1 MVGADR
7 RRVLFV
13 EDVSGTRELIEWSLG
28 QQGFAVT
35 GVETAD
41 EGLRLARAG
50 NFDLILLDV
59 GLPDKDGLEVCREIR
74 TFDQRT
80 PVLFYTVKKEGCWER
95 VKDMYLNAFVSESLL
110 IDNENLKFT
119 RKEDKKNKQLE
130 SGIEMQMFAVN
141 LKRETWVKLFDY
153 YKKHAAVSA
162 ISSTQLDILHKMSTG
177 ILTLPSEKQSKILYQ
192 LYEKAS
198 EEGFAA

>member
-1 MVGADR
+1 
-7 RRVLFV
+7 
-13 EDVSGTRELIEWSLG
+13 
-28 QQGFAVT
+28 
-35 GVETAD
+35 
-41 EGLRLARAG
+41 
-50 NFDLILLDV
+50 
-59 GLPDKDGLEVCREIR
+59 
-74 TFDQRT
+74 
-80 PVLFYTVKKEGCWER
+80 
-95 VKDMYLNAFVSESLL
+95 MYLNAFVSESLL
-110 IDNENLKFT
+110 IDSENLKFT

-162 ISSTQLDILHKMSTG
+162 ISSTQLDILHKMSAG
-177 ILTLPSEKQSKILYQ
+177 VLTLPSEKQSKILYQ